1 MSDKKNAASA
11 ASNVIKIII
20 FAVIA
25 ILFARFVFRQ
35 PAVSLRIFLSIIGFG
50 TCIIVHEIGHFLIA
64 KISGIKCHAFSIGFP
79 PTLLGIKRT
88 DRGIRFRFLP
98 GIFTKEVEGQE
109 EPEARLSLTVYK
121 PTKKPSDTEYCLGMI
136 PFGGYVGMLGQED
149 SGVAEETDDPTSFAN
164 KPIGVR
170 MSVIA
175 AGVVFNLISAMII
188 FTAIAMM
195 GIKQA
200 PAVVGSVVA
209 GSPAEQAGLVA
220 GDVIVEIDGK
230 KKPDFSE
237 LQLAPAL
244 AAKDAMINMTVLR
257 ASGFQE
263 DILVGTQLAAGTK
276 LRQFGIV
283 PAQTLT
289 IANLEAE
296 DADKLYETTKLKPAD
311 KITAVN
317 GKEIDAIWELEDAI
331 KNIAKPYVTL
341 TAQRIDPETQQVK
354 NIETDIPL
362 SLEYVASHPL
372 ESDSDLAHIHSMIP
386 RLKVANVISN
396 PISKK
401 GAAQKL
407 IAKLGPI
414 LTKIGLGKLAQT
426 QVELSPSLENDD
438 IIIKIGDVEYPSFH
452 ELRQV
457 TAQYDS
463 KAMPLTVLRLQ
474 GDGSRKQME
483 VEVTPQTPPGQTRP
497 LIGINVTLDVD
508 SPIIAKTIETGSN
521 VKTLDIPRGARITTI
536 DGVRVSNFYD
546 IINIINHNPGQ
557 HLSLEYSYQDDG
569 ELARGAVALNVPQDL
584 SNVTTSSYLNK
595 FIPFEDMK
603 ITYKADGFFEAVSMG
618 SRKMVSFVA
627 QAYVTLKSLIL
638 GRVSP
643 DNLMGPLGIADISY
657 RVIKAKEF
665 AYYLNFLGM
674 INCFLAVMNFLPIP
688 IVDGGLFV
696 MMIFEK
702 ISGKAISP
710 KVQQV
715 TTYIGLA
722 ILGTLF
728 LYVTFNDALRLIL
741 RLLVPE

>member
-1 MSDKKNAASA
+1 MSDKKTA
-11 ASNVIKIII
+11 ASNIFKAII
-20 FAVIA
+20 FAVLA
-25 ILFARFVFRQ
+25 VLLVRFVVEK
-35 PAVSLRIFLSIIGFG
+35 PSTSLTIFASIIGFG
-50 TCIIVHEIGHFLIA
+50 TCIIVHELGHFLIA

-88 DRGIRFRFLP
+88 ERGFRFRFLP

-109 EPEARLSLTVYK
+109 EPEARLSLTLYK

-149 SGVAEETDDPTSFAN
+149 SGVAEESNDPTSFAN

-175 AGVVFNLISAMII
+175 AGVIFNLISAIVI

-195 GIKQA
+195 GMKQA
-200 PAVVGSVVA
+200 PAVVGSVIA

-244 AAKDAMINMTVLR
+244 AAKDAKIKMTVLR
-257 ASGFQE
+257 ASGFHE
-263 DILVGTQLAAGTK
+263 EILVGTQLAPGTK

-289 IANLEAE
+289 IASLEAE
-296 DADKLYETTKLKPAD
+296 DAEIIYDEIGLKPAD
-311 KITAVN
+311 TITAVN
-317 GKEIDAIWELEDAI
+317 GKEIDAVWELDEAV

-341 TAQRIDPETQQVK
+341 TAERIDPETQQVK
-354 NIETDIPL
+354 TIKTDIAL
-362 SLEYVASHPL
+362 GLEYVASYPL
-372 ESDSDLAHIHSMIP
+372 ESDADLTHIHSMIP
-386 RLKVANVISN
+386 RLKVATVMSN

-407 IAKLGPI
+407 IAKFGPV
-414 LTKIGLGKLAQT
+414 LTKIGLGKLTQT
-426 QVELSPSLENDD
+426 QVELSPSLEKDD

-457 TAQYDS
+457 TAQYDN

-474 GDGSRKQME
+474 GDGSRKQIE

-497 LIGINVTLDVD
+497 LIGINVTLDVE
-508 SPIIAKTIETGSN
+508 SPIIAKTIDTGSDT
-521 VKTLDIPRGARITTI
+521 KTLNIPRGAKITSI
-536 DGVRVSNFYD
+536 DGVKVSNFYD
-546 IINIINHNPGQ
+546 IINIINHNPGE
-557 HLSLEYSYQDDG
+557 HLSLEYSYQDNN
-569 ELARGAVALNVPQDL
+569 ELARGAVAMNVPMDI
-584 SNVTTSSYLNK
+584 SNITTSSYLAR
-595 FIPFEDMK
+595 FIPFDDMK
-603 ITYKADGFFEAVSMG
+603 IIYKADNFFEAVSMG

-627 QAYVTLKSLIL
+627 QAYVTLKSLVL

-702 ISGKAISP
+702 LSGKAISP
-710 KVQQV
+710 KFQQV